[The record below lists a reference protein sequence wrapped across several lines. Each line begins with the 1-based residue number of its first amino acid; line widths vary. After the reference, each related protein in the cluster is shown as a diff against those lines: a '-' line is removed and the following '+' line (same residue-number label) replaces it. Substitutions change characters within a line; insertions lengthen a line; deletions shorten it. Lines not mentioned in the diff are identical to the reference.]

1 MSWKFVLYD
10 WGGLNVA
17 LFRAINAGTPEAFA
31 PLAWF
36 FSLIGVGGSLDPQKF
51 GGDNADLHTGSHQ
64 ERLLGY
70 TSPVIKRLVLILLLV
85 VAPLQAAW
93 GVAGGYCPH
102 DERSADTQ
110 HFGHHVHEHQAAGQ
124 NDDVDSAATVSDTD
138 CISCHLG
145 CVGVAISPA
154 PVLLSTPASS
164 AVAPPARFP
173 LSVFL
178 QGPERPN
185 WRPPSDPAERPQ
197 LSTANSLLKPQNRG

>member
-1 MSWKFVLYD
+1 M
-10 WGGLNVA
+10 
-17 LFRAINAGTPEAFA
+17 
-31 PLAWF
+31 
-36 FSLIGVGGSLDPQKF
+36 
-51 GGDNADLHTGSHQ
+51 
-64 ERLLGY
+64 
-70 TSPVIKRLVLILLLV
+70 IKRLVLILLLV

-93 GVAGGYCPH
+93 GLAGGYCPH

-110 HFGHHVHEHQAAGQ
+110 HFGHHVHEHQAANQ

-185 WRPPSDPAERPQ
+185 WAPAV
-197 LSTANSLLKPQNRG
+197 

>member
-110 HFGHHVHEHQAAGQ
+110 HFGHHVHQHQAADQ
-124 NDDVDSAATVSDTD
+124 NDVGDPTATGSDAD
-138 CISCHLG
+138 CFSCHLG
-145 CVGVAISPA
+145 CVGVTMSPA
-154 PVLLSTPASS
+154 PVLSSTPASL

-185 WRPPSDPAERPQ
+185 WMPAV
-197 LSTANSLLKPQNRG
+197 

>member
-1 MSWKFVLYD
+1 MIPDISGSKATISTAQINRHCYD
-10 WGGLNVA
+10 E
-17 LFRAINAGTPEAFA
+17 RAKTTYLPGKPADETDAEA
-31 PLAWF
+31 
-36 FSLIGVGGSLDPQKF
+36 
-51 GGDNADLHTGSHQ
+51 
-64 ERLLGY
+64 RLLSY
-70 TSPVIKRLVLILLLV
+70 TAPVIKRLVLILLIV

-93 GVAGGYCPH
+93 GLAGGYCPH

>member
-1 MSWKFVLYD
+1 M
-10 WGGLNVA
+10 
-17 LFRAINAGTPEAFA
+17 GTGIPEATVI
-31 PLAWF
+31 PDI
-36 FSLIGVGGSLDPQKF
+36 SGSKATISTAQTNRHCYDERAKTTYLPGKP
-51 GGDNADLHTGSHQ
+51 ADETDA
-64 ERLLGY
+64 EARLLGY

-110 HFGHHVHEHQAAGQ
+110 HFGHHVHQHQAADQ
-124 NDDVDSAATVSDTD
+124 NDVGDPTATGSDTD
-138 CISCHLG
+138 CFSCHLG
-145 CVGVAISPA
+145 CVGVAVSPA

-173 LSVFL
+173 LSIFL

-185 WRPPSDPAERPQ
+185 WAPAV
-197 LSTANSLLKPQNRG
+197 

>member
-1 MSWKFVLYD
+1 VVPDVSSSKATSSTAQTNRHCHGECANTTCL
-10 WGGLNVA
+10 
-17 LFRAINAGTPEAFA
+17 
-31 PLAWF
+31 
-36 FSLIGVGGSLDPQKF
+36 
-51 GGDNADLHTGSHQ
+51 TGKPPY
-64 ERLLGY
+64 ETDAAARLLVY
-70 TSPVIKRLVLILLLV
+70 TAPVIKRLVLILLLV
-85 VAPLQAAW
+85 VTPLQAAW
-93 GVAGGYCPH
+93 GLAGSYCPH

-110 HFGHHVHEHQAAGQ
+110 HFGHHVHQHQAADQ
-124 NDDVDSAATVSDTD
+124 NDVGDPTATSSDTD

-185 WRPPSDPAERPQ
+185 WAPAV
-197 LSTANSLLKPQNRG
+197 